1 MSTPD
6 LIIRNGRVIDGTG
19 AARYAADVAISTT
32 FGPNVLK
39 GFRVWT
45 DEVVDARPLR

>member
-19 AARYAADVAISTT
+19 APAFDADVEVTDGKISFIGTST
-32 FGPNVLK
+32 
-39 GFRVWT
+39 
-45 DEVVDARPLR
+45 